1 MKATIIT
8 IGDEILYGQTVD
20 TNSAW
25 IGTQLNL
32 MGIEVLETYSISDER
47 VHILETVDRALSR
60 SQVVFVTG
68 GLGPTNDDITKNTL
82 AEYFKSDLVYHP
94 EVYEDVQNLFHRR
107 GLELLERNKQQ
118 AWVPEAC
125 EVIRNSNG
133 TAPGMWF
140 ETNGHVLISMPGVP
154 LEMKAMVTDFVL
166 PKLRE
171 KYELPLI
178 EHRFIMTA
186 GVGESRIA
194 EKLIDF
200 EEQLPEGV
208 AMAYL
213 PSHGYVKLRLTAR
226 GDDREAMRASLDT
239 LEKELYNRLGDWIYG
254 TGRALTLEKALGDLL
269 LKHGLTMG
277 TAESCTG
284 GFIGHRVTTIPG
296 SSAWF
301 KGGIISYDNQ
311 VKEQQLGVSSSTLAQ
326 YGAVSEETVREMLTG
341 LFEQLP
347 VEVGIAVSGVA
358 GPDGGTP
365 EKPVG
370 TVWVAYGQADDIR
383 TKKLQL
389 HKKRLLNIELTATLG
404 LNLLRRYLLETFE
417 KRS

>member
-32 MGIEVLETYSISDER
+32 MGIEVLETYSISDKR
-47 VHILETVDRALSR
+47 AHILETVDRALSR
-60 SQVVFVTG
+60 SHVVFVTG

-82 AEYFKSDLVYHP
+82 AEYFKCDLVYNAD
-94 EVYEDVQNLFHRR
+94 VYEDVQHLFHRR

-140 ETNGHVLISMPGVP
+140 ETNGHVLVSMPGVP
-154 LEMKAMVTDFVL
+154 FEMKGMVTDFVL

-200 EEQLPEGV
+200 EEQLPKNV

-226 GDDREAMRASLDT
+226 GDNREEMQDT
-239 LEKELYNRLGDWIYG
+239 LDNLERELYQRLGDWIYG
-254 TGRALTLEKALGDLL
+254 TGRDLTLEEALGKLL
-269 LKHGLTMG
+269 QKHNLTMG

-284 GFIGHRVTTIPG
+284 GYIGHRITTIPG

-301 KGGIISYDNQ
+301 KGGIISYDNA

-326 YGAVSEETVREMLTG
+326 HGAVSEETVREMLGG
-341 LFEQLP
+341 LFEQIP
-347 VEVGIAVSGVA
+347 VDIGIAVSGVA
-358 GPDGGTP
+358 GPDGGT
-365 EKPVG
+365 EDKPVG
-370 TVWVAYGQADDIR
+370 TVWVAYGKADDIR

-389 HKKRLLNIELTATLG
+389 HKKRLLNIQLTATLG
-404 LNLLRRYLLETFE
+404 LNLVRRYLLEAFE
-417 KRS
+417 

>member
-47 VHILETVDRALSR
+47 EHILETVDRALSR

-82 AEYFKSDLVYHP
+82 AEYFKSELIYDP
-94 EVYEDVQNLFHRR
+94 EVYEDVQALFHRR

-125 EVIRNSNG
+125 TVIRNANG

-140 ETNGHVLISMPGVP
+140 ESHGRVVVSMPGVP

-200 EEQLPEGV
+200 EDNLPAGIG
-208 AMAYL
+208 MAYL

-226 GDDREAMRASLDT
+226 GDDRAEMKARLDK
-239 LEKELYNRLGDWIYG
+239 LQEDLYKRLGDWIYG
-254 TGRALTLEKALGDLL
+254 VGRDLTLEKALGDLL
-269 LKHGLTMG
+269 VTHGLSMG

-284 GFIGHRVTTIPG
+284 GYIGHRVTTIPG

-370 TVWVAYGQADDIR
+370 TVWVAYGQAADIR